1 MCTMFLQAMWVKI
14 QKRTAPSSRSQAAFT
29 MRTLPSVKIAN
40 SIRYTQILIIDYQSS
55 STRKSTRNKDL
66 STFKNSSNNG
76 WILLH
81 WQVLQDLNK
90 TWNYV
95 SNMKYVADILFLHG
109 VSSLTLSVN
118 HKSCLLHNIWNSW
131 RIQRSLAMF
140 TILRLC
146 LKDLWQP
153 AWFKVKVKSHM
164 TIFHV
169 NHKLCLPH
177 KPQECSRSVESIEWS
192 P

>member
-1 MCTMFLQAMWVKI
+1 MWVKI

-55 STRKSTRNKDL
+55 SARKSTRNKDL

-90 TWNYV
+90 PWNYV
-95 SNMKYVADILFLHG
+95 SNMKYVADILFLHA
-109 VSSLTLSVN
+109 VSSLTLSITNLVCSTTFGTLEGFKD
-118 HKSCLLHNIWNSW
+118 HLPCSAYWDYVW
-131 RIQRSLAMF
+131 RTYDSQLG
-140 TILRLC
+140 
-146 LKDLWQP
+146 
-153 AWFKVKVKSHM
+153 
-164 TIFHV
+164 
-169 NHKLCLPH
+169 
-177 KPQECSRSVESIEWS
+177 SRSRSNLIWLYFKTLNS
-192 P
+192 FNTFYTGPPLFP